1 MTKKAAAN
9 AGYRDALV
17 TPSAARLTESL
28 RDIGYDFPAAVADIV
43 DNSIA
48 AGAQTVEVDIEPDG
62 AASRVSIADDGDGM
76 SANGLL
82 EALRF
87 GSRRDYRQGDLGRY
101 GLGLKTASLS
111 QCRSLTVVTRNSRSV
126 NPIARRLDLDLIAE
140 LDDWLITA
148 PPQRQIPDSALLRL
162 AEGTGTVIVWEQ
174 LDRILQSRPDSGW
187 TRRRLESLVPRTAEH
202 LSMVFHRQLERPA
215 DEGGLVILVNGTKLE
230 PWNPFAPAEPG
241 RELLPEQR
249 FEISVG
255 DVTGAVRLSRVVL
268 PAKDRFSRPGEW
280 DRLSGPRRWNRQQ
293 GLYVYRADRLV
304 QWGGWAGL
312 RGIDEHLKLARA
324 ALDFDTDLDPAF
336 NINVAKMRV
345 TIPIQL
351 RQMLERPVHELC
363 LAAESAYRGAGGR
376 GRPIPGPPG
385 PDRRDQDSGTAGLAL
400 RAAAMRAGEYP
411 AFQRIVDVLATSA
424 PEVHAA
430 LGFATNRASK
440 GSPAG

>member
-1 MTKKAAAN
+1 MTGRSNTLRGAS
-9 AGYRDALV
+9 YRGELV

-48 AGAQTVEVDIEPDG
+48 AGARTVEVDIEADG

-76 SANGLL
+76 GVYALL

-87 GSRRDYRQGDLGRY
+87 GSRRDYRTGDLGRY

-111 QCRSLTVVTRNSRSV
+111 QCRSLTVVTRSARASK
-126 NPIARRLDLDLIAE
+126 PIARRLDLDLIAE
-140 LDDWLITA
+140 LDDWLITTPA
-148 PPQRQIPDSALLRL
+148 HWEIPESALRRL
-162 AEGTGTVIVWEQ
+162 AEGSGTVVVWEQ

-187 TRRRLESLVPRTAEH
+187 TRRRLESLIPKTAEH
-202 LSMVFHRQLERPA
+202 LSMVFHRQLERA
-215 DEGGLVILVNGTKLE
+215 GGAGGLVILVNGTKLE

-241 RELLPEQR
+241 RQILPEQR
-249 FEISVG
+249 FEVSVG

-268 PAKDRFSRPGEW
+268 PAKDMFSRPGEW

-345 TIPIQL
+345 AIPIQL

-363 LAAESAYRGAGGR
+363 QAAEAAYRGAGNR
-376 GRPIPGPPG
+376 GKASPDRPSPE
-385 PDRRDQDSGTAGLAL
+385 RRDQDGGAAGMAL

-411 AFQRIVDVLATSA
+411 AFQRILQTLAGSA
-424 PEVHAA
+424 PDVHSA
-430 LGFATNRASK
+430 LGFDPPP
-440 GSPAG
+440 PARPRG